1 MTHIEKINIV
11 RIFIYTLIIACIFL
25 IKALV
30 QNDIDEPNKE
40 ESKKRAVSIKIIIFL
55 IIVLFGVI
63 FYIEH

>member
-11 RIFIYTLIIACIFL
+11 RIFIYALIIACFFL

-40 ESKKRAVSIKIIIFL
+40 ESKKRAVLIKVIIFL

-63 FYIEH
+63 LYIEH

>member
-40 ESKKRAVSIKIIIFL
+40 ESKKRAVFIKVTIFL

>member
-40 ESKKRAVSIKIIIFL
+40 ESKKRLVFIKITIFL

-63 FYIEH
+63 LYIEH

>member
-11 RIFIYTLIIACIFL
+11 RIFIYTLIVACIFL

-40 ESKKRAVSIKIIIFL
+40 ESKKRAVFIKITIFL

-63 FYIEH
+63 LYIEH

>member
-40 ESKKRAVSIKIIIFL
+40 ESKKRAVFIKITVFL